1 MHFNIK
7 NVKTENQLN
16 KAIKKQKKDGGRVA
30 ILFYSEWDTHGLEL
44 VSKLKSLNTK
54 SGGTPLHLVSSFAT
68 PHSFV
73 IYKTSKTPHLVTLGG
88 NGYNSITSED
98 YLPTIYKSLGVP

>member
-16 KAIKKQKKDGGRVA
+16 KVIKKQKKDGGRVSV
-30 ILFYSEWDTHGLEL
+30 LFYSEWDTYSSEL
-44 VSKLKSLNTK
+44 ISKLKSANTK
-54 SGGTPLHLVSSFAT
+54 SGGTPLYLVSSFVT

-73 IYKTSKTPHLVTLGG
+73 IFKTSKTPHLVTLGA
-88 NGYNSITSED
+88 NGYNSLASED